1 MEQVSVILETAFIAC
16 TGFVLWQFYKASH
29 GSKIFLR
36 VALFIAL
43 VQFVIGSTNFY
54 ENGTTLPPRF
64 ILLIVP
70 GFLILFYLLATKKGR
85 QFMDNLNLGQ
95 LTLLHTVRI
104 PVELVLYYLFMAKT
118 IPQVMTFE
126 GRNFDILVGL
136 TAPLVYYFG
145 FYRKT
150 LSSNLLILWNVFGM
164 VLLFNII
171 IIAIL
176 SAKSPL
182 QQFGFD
188 QPNLAMGHWPFNWL
202 PSIVV
207 PLVMLSHISSI
218 RQLWALRKVA
228 HN

>member
-1 MEQVSVILETAFIAC
+1 MEQVSVIIETAFVAC

-29 GSKIFLR
+29 GSKIFIS
-36 VALFIAL
+36 VALCIAL
-43 VQFVIGSTNFY
+43 VQFVIGNTNFY

-70 GFLILFYLLATKKGR
+70 GFLVLIYFMATKKGK

-95 LTLLHTVRI
+95 LSLLHSVRI
-104 PVELVLYYLFMAKT
+104 PVELVLYSLFMAKT

-145 FYRKT
+145 FYKKT
-150 LSSNLLILWNVFGM
+150 LSTNLLLLWNVLGI

-176 SAKSPL
+176 SAKTPL

-188 QPNLAMGHWPFNWL
+188 QPNQAMTHWPFNWL

-218 RQLWALRKVA
+218 RQLWALRRVA
-228 HN
+228 HT